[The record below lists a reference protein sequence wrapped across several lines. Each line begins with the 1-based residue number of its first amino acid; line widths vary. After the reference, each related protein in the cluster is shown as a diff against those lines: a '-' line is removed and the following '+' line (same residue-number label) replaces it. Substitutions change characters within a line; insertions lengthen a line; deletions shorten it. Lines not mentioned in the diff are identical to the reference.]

1 VKLRYSLVSVILA
14 TAMTACMVG
23 PDYQRP
29 EIEMA
34 QDWHADL
41 AYRNDQGD
49 PLGEK
54 TWTDIFQD
62 EQLQASIAIALEHNR
77 TLLIAIERIEEAR
90 AVNRITRSALFPSI
104 DLALGAEREHESAL
118 TEVNARTKN
127 EIFFGPTF
135 AWELDLWGGN
145 RRANNA
151 AYADYLAAGY
161 GAQAVRLSL
170 IADVSRA
177 YFELQGVE
185 SRLETSIDTLGAREH
200 SLLIARKRHKG
211 GITSKLEVIQSEVEL
226 ASTRAREHSLLIARK
241 RHKGGITS
249 KLEVIQSEVEL
260 ASTRAVIPQVEQSK
274 LAVENQL
281 SVLMGMPPQHLS
293 MQRSLDDQF
302 VPARVTA
309 GLPSSLLQRR
319 PDIMM
324 TEQELIAAS
333 ELIGASKARLFP
345 NIRLTGDLGF
355 QSAAFSDLLSS
366 DGKFWIIELDVVMPL
381 FNAGARRAELSAAE
395 SRFNQSRLNYERVV
409 LEALREV
416 SDALNQF
423 YKSGESLQALLDL
436 ERSSAEYLGLAEK
449 RYRNGVLAYLDVLDA
464 QRLLFEAQISV
475 SDARQAQLF
484 ALVDLYKALGG
495 GWDPQVV
502 LESAEN

>member
-226 ASTRAREHSLLIARK
+226 ASTRA
-241 RHKGGITS
+241 
-249 KLEVIQSEVEL
+249 
-260 ASTRAVIPQVEQSK
+260 VIPQVEQSK

-293 MQRSLDDQF
+293 LQRSLDDQF

-395 SRFNQSRLNYERVV
+395 SRFNQSRLNYEQVV

-464 QRLLFEAQISV
+464 QRLLFDAQISV

-495 GWDPQVV
+495 GWDPQAV
-502 LESAEN
+502 LEST

>member
-1 VKLRYSLVSVILA
+1 
-14 TAMTACMVG
+14 MVG

-29 EIEMA
+29 EMEMA
-34 QDWHADL
+34 EDWHIDL
-41 AYRNDQGD
+41 AYRDGEGD
-49 PLGEK
+49 PLSDSV
-54 TWTDIFQD
+54 WTDIFRD
-62 EQLQASIAIALEHNR
+62 EELRASITTALEHNR

-90 AVNRITRSALFPSI
+90 AVNRITRSALFPTI
-104 DLALGAEREHESAL
+104 DLALDAEREHESAL

-145 RRANNA
+145 RRTNNA

-211 GITSKLEVIQSEVEL
+211 GITSKLEVIQSEVEM
-226 ASTRAREHSLLIARK
+226 ASTRAR
-241 RHKGGITS
+241 
-249 KLEVIQSEVEL
+249 
-260 ASTRAVIPQVEQSK
+260 IPVVEQNK

-281 SVLMGMPPQHLS
+281 SVLMGMTPQHQS
-293 MQRSLDDQF
+293 MQRSLADQF
-302 VPARVTA
+302 IPARVTA

-319 PDIMM
+319 PDIMK

-395 SRFNQSRLNYERVV
+395 SRFNQSRLNYEQVV